1 MQKAVKSESFGADP
15 QSTDHARRP
24 RCRES
29 VRDGTAMCDDH
40 DHHDACLGTDQ
51 TPPSSDSSRL
61 TRRRLLGAMAMGAGA
76 VGLSRL
82 PASANSPE
90 VATLEEPG
98 LALEAADR
106 LPHPVPTTTT
116 TTVPVDPPA
125 DGEILFPIIVGPD
138 DDCYVLDNYGDCR
151 GSGCSRTH
159 EGVDMMA
166 DPGLPVMSV
175 SAGVITKIY
184 TDRGLTYGAGNGWTI
199 YDEENDVHY
208 RYFHLQDLAPGLE
221 EGSEVE
227 LGQIIGSV
235 GETGTTGNGN
245 PTDNFHLHF
254 EWRPNNIARN
264 SFGVLQRTP
273 YVDFQGE

>member
-1 MQKAVKSESFGADP
+1 MF
-15 QSTDHARRP
+15 
-24 RCRES
+24 
-29 VRDGTAMCDDH
+29 DDH
-40 DHHDACLGTDQ
+40 HPDDACCGTDR
-51 TPPSSDSSRL
+51 TVPADASSRL
-61 TRRRLLGAMAMGAGA
+61 TRRRLLGAMAVGAGA

-82 PASANSPE
+82 PASANSPAL
-90 VATLEEPG
+90 ATLEEPG

-116 TTVPVDPPA
+116 TTTTTTTVPIDPPGE
-125 DGEILFPIIVGPD
+125 GEILFPVIVGPD

-151 GSGCSRTH
+151 SGCSRLH

-166 DPGLPVMSV
+166 DPGLPIMSV
-175 SAGVITKIY
+175 SAGVITKMY

-221 EGSEVE
+221 EGDEVE

-245 PTDNFHLHF
+245 SSDNFHLHF
-254 EWRPNNIARN
+254 EWRPGNIARN
-264 SFGVLQRTP
+264 SFSVLQRTP